1 MDTLRQNVNPRWSGS
16 GLLALLLVAF
26 ARGDEP
32 PTAEI
37 TPPAATSYYGRE
49 IAQTMHYLGA
59 SWLVRESRDRE
70 EDCAAMLSELKVR
83 PGMAVCDMGC
93 GNGFYTVRLAEL
105 VGERGKVI
113 GVDIQPEMLRFLA
126 ARVEEQQIG
135 NIEPILGTA
144 DDPRLKPGSLDL
156 ILCVDVYH
164 EFSHPEQMLAAM
176 RKALKPSGQLV
187 LVEFR
192 AEDPQVPI
200 KPLHKMTKR
209 QVLRELEPN
218 GLQLVRQFD
227 GLPWQHMMFFQA
239 ESRAAG
245 GDEKR

>member
-1 MDTLRQNVNPRWSGS
+1 MVALRQPVNLRRIGC
-16 GLLALLLVAF
+16 GLIAILLVAVV
-26 ARGDEP
+26 RGDEP
-32 PTAEI
+32 PVADTV
-37 TPPAATSYYGRE
+37 PPAATSYYDRE

-59 SWLVRESRDRE
+59 SWLVRESRERE

-83 PGMAVCDMGC
+83 PGMTVCDMGC
-93 GNGFYTVRLAEL
+93 GNGFYTLRLSEL
-105 VGERGKVI
+105 VGDRGKVI

-126 ARVEEQQIG
+126 ARVAEQERG
-135 NIEPILGTA
+135 NVEPILGTA
-144 DDPRLKPGSLDL
+144 IDPGLKPGSLDL

-176 RKALKPSGQLV
+176 RQALKPSGQLV

-192 AEDPQVPI
+192 AEDPNVPI

-218 GLQLVRQFD
+218 GFRLVRQFD

-239 ESRAAG
+239 EARAAR